1 MVKLLLIGTLVYC
14 VYRIILTLLPIL
26 SLRKTFNKEQRKSN
40 IRKQV
45 QKMDIRDAEYED
57 K

>member
-1 MVKLLLIGTLVYC
+1 MVKLLLICILVYC
-14 VYRIILTLLPIL
+14 AYRIILTLLPIL

>member
-1 MVKLLLIGTLVYC
+1 YC

-26 SLRKTFNKEQRKSN
+26 SLRNTFNKEQRKSN

-45 QKMDIRDAEYED
+45 KKMDIRDAEYED